1 MKIGEI
7 MKAQIDQ
14 IPDLLFHTAQGF
26 YDIALNCAY
35 NVSKDNDITGF
46 QRIAPGAVNLCF
58 AAELLLK
65 GLLLLTSKKGVRGHH
80 LKSLFNDLPESL
92 KVQIELRYNYHQEQ
106 DKDRKDYGAFKMV
119 VTKKNKEKKTDDS
132 DDISLDKLLTSH
144 NKGFENWRYLYEI
157 GHDGYTYEIDFKSM
171 NCFIKSIIDTI
182 NTLPKKQRLYLAKA
196 K

>member
-1 MKIGEI
+1 MKT
-7 MKAQIDQ
+7 QIDQ

-35 NVSKDNDITGF
+35 NVSKDNEITGF

-65 GLLLLTSKKGVRGHH
+65 GLLLLTSKKDIKGHH
-80 LKSLFNDLPESL
+80 LKLLFNELPESL
-92 KVQIELRYNYHQEQ
+92 RVQIELRYKYHIEQ
-106 DKDRKDYGAFKMV
+106 DKDKKDYGAFKIV
-119 VTKKNKEKKTDDS
+119 LTKKNKEKKEQDDS
-132 DDISLDKLLTSH
+132 DDVSLDKLLTTH

-157 GHDGYTYEIDFKSM
+157 GRDGYTYEIDFKSM
-171 NCFIKSIIDTI
+171 NCFIKSIVDTI
-182 NTLPKKQRLYLAKA
+182 NTLPQKQRLYLSKT